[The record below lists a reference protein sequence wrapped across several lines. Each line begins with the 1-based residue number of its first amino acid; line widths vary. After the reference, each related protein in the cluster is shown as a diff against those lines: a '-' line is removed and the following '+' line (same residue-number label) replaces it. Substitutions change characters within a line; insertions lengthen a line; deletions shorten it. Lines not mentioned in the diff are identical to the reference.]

1 MDEALIFNIRERYQ
15 RVLGQISEAG
25 KGRRPEPVEGSGRA
39 AGAVRLVVVTKSQPL
54 EVVQAAIAAGASILG
69 ENYAEE
75 AVAKIAALPET
86 AVEWHMIGHVQSR
99 KADLVAGHF
108 SMLHSLDSVK
118 LAGRLDRFCDEAGRT
133 LPALLEVNVSGEAS
147 KFGFPAWDE
156 RHWPDLEPAFEQ
168 IMAFPRL
175 RLRGLMTM
183 PPFFDDPEQT
193 RPYFRRLR
201 QLQSFLRKRFPQ
213 ADWAEL
219 SMGTSVDFIAAVEEG
234 ATYVRVGQA
243 ILGPR
248 PV

>member
-1 MDEALIFNIRERYQ
+1 MDEALTSAIRERYQ
-15 RVLGQISEAG
+15 RVLSQIAEATT
-25 KGRRPEPVEGSGRA
+25 RSGREE
-39 AGAVRLVVVTKSQPL
+39 GTVRLVVVSKSQPL
-54 EVVQAAIAAGASILG
+54 EVVRAAIAAGASILG

-75 AVAKIAALPET
+75 AVAKITALPEA

-118 LAGRLDRFCDEAGRT
+118 LAGRLDQYCNETGRT
-133 LPALLEVNVSGEAS
+133 LPVLLEVNVSGEES
-147 KFGFPAWDE
+147 KFGFPGWDE
-156 RHWPDLEPAFEQ
+156 RRWPDLEPVFTQ
-168 IMAFPRL
+168 IMAFPSL

-183 PPFFDDPEQT
+183 PPFYDDPEQT
-193 RPYFRRLR
+193 RPYFQRLRRL
-201 QLQSFLRKRFPQ
+201 QIFLGERFPQ
-213 ADWAEL
+213 VDWVEL
-219 SMGTSVDFIAAVEEG
+219 SMGTSVDFITAIEEG

>member
-1 MDEALIFNIRERYQ
+1 MDETLISAIRERYQ
-15 RVLGQISEAG
+15 HVLGQIADATD
-25 KGRRPEPVEGSGRA
+25 KSGRD
-39 AGAVRLVVVTKSQPL
+39 AGTVRLVVVTKSQPL
-54 EVVQAAIAAGASILG
+54 EGCRAAIAAGASILG
-69 ENYAEE
+69 ENYPEE
-75 AVAKIAALPET
+75 AVAKITALSET

-118 LAGRLDRFCDEAGRT
+118 LAGRLDRYCDESART
-133 LPALLEVNVSGEAS
+133 LPVLLEVNVSGEES

-156 RHWPDLEPAFEQ
+156 RLWPELEPAFEQ

-175 RLRGLMTM
+175 HLRGLMTM

-193 RPYFRRLR
+193 RPYFQHLRRL
-201 QLQSFLRKRFPQ
+201 QFFLREHFHQ
-213 ADWAEL
+213 TDWAEL
-219 SMGTSVDFIAAVEEG
+219 SMGTSTDFIAAIEEG

-248 PV
+248 SV